1 MFIIDPMLSAGRG
14 DEVGAMKI
22 EKSLVVR
29 FALTATLAVAVT
41 ATGCGRDGGSN
52 GGSGGSAGA
61 GGSGGEAGS
70 GGVGGSIEPCTG
82 LCAEPPSTSFPT
94 RITVELT
101 TDTPGAT
108 IYYTTDLTPVL
119 DEDGNVQGT
128 TYTQPISISETAVLK
143 FLEGVDSG
151 AGGAGGGQTFSPEQM
166 EGYTRTNG
174 DSKFEELAES
184 GHGDLTGEAWRHWD
198 EDGEVPSSCAK
209 CHGAMQNSAPLPNV
223 GFLEFAQTGGN
234 VNPAPLPLGLQ
245 CVNCHQFW
253 PTLYSNLDVYG
264 AMEPVD
270 FPSGAGLSLFSPSN
284 ICMTCHQGRESGL
297 DVLAIIESE
306 EPPYSFINIHYYPAA
321 ASMFGGEANGGFQY
335 PDLDY
340 RPRNTFPS
348 HPDNFANCVGCHMK
362 NAEDAKS
369 HTWVPVVSKCTG
381 CHDEGDSFETLRGS
395 PGQSYE
401 NLWGADGGS
410 GGLIDDL
417 YAAIQGYATDEISM
431 PIIYDGDAY
440 PYWFN
445 DNGMGANYGN
455 RYVDFDAKLLAAAY
469 NYQVAQKD
477 PAGYIHNGTY
487 VQQLLYDSTMDLG
500 GTTAVE
506 VIGRGDLALNGPAL
520 DTASK
525 TQQWQLSGHGA
536 TDEEPFRHWD
546 EEGGEVPSSC
556 AKCHTTS
563 GFAQFATSDPI
574 TSHTATSGVDCW
586 SCHTS
591 FNLFV
596 NSATR
601 WDVSEDGD
609 PLEPV
614 EFPSGA
620 LLTLNNSG
628 NLCMSCHQGRSSGLD
643 VDTQDPNND
652 ETANSYP
659 SFDFVNIHYY
669 AAAAVLFGSEANGG
683 YQYDNG
689 KPYRGRNTFV
699 GLHDS
704 MGRNLTDCLGCH
716 MNSDP
721 DTQAKHTFLPREVD
735 DCSLCHSGGPR
746 FRDLNTAP
754 RTNWNAIQDLKAQLL
769 VALEAYATTGNAA
782 TGLPQDSPVQY
793 EGDIYP
799 YWFHEGVPAIYPNR
813 YRDFD
818 RTMLRAAY
826 NFVVADKDPGA
837 YIHNGTYIQQLLW
850 DSIIDLGACPN
861 LNPPPQGRD
870 PVMCP

>member
-1 MFIIDPMLSAGRG
+1 
-14 DEVGAMKI
+14 MKI
-22 EKSLVVR
+22 EKSLFVR
-29 FALTATLAVAVT
+29 FAFGAMLAVAV
-41 ATGCGRDGGSN
+41 AAAGCGSDGG
-52 GGSGGSAGA
+52 GAAGSAGA
-61 GGSGGEAGS
+61 GGAGGS
-70 GGVGGSIEPCTG
+70 GGSGGDGGSGGGVEPCTG

-101 TDTPGAT
+101 TDTPNAT

-128 TYTQPISISETAVLK
+128 EYAGPISLSETAVLK

-151 AGGAGGGQTFSPEQM
+151 AGGAGGGSSQTFSPEQM

-174 DSKFEELAES
+174 DSKFEQLADS
-184 GHGDLTGEAWRHWD
+184 GHGDLTAEAWRHWD

-209 CHGAMQNSAPLPNV
+209 CHGAMQNSASLPNV
-223 GFLEFAQTGGN
+223 GFLEFAQTGDN

-264 AMEPVD
+264 ALEPVD
-270 FPSGAGLSLFSPSN
+270 FPSGADLSLFSPSN

-297 DVLAIIESE
+297 DVLATIESE

-321 ASMFGGEANGGFQY
+321 ASMFGSEANGGFQY
-335 PDLDY
+335 AGQDY

-348 HPDNFANCVGCHMK
+348 HPGNYANCVGCHMR
-362 NAEDAKS
+362 NAENANS
-369 HTWVPVVSKCTG
+369 HTWVPGVNKCTG

-395 PGQSYE
+395 PGQSHE
-401 NLWGADGGS
+401 NIWGSDGGS
-410 GGLIDDL
+410 SGLIDDL
-417 YAAIQGYATDEISM
+417 YAAIQDYAENVIGM
-431 PIIYDGDAY
+431 PIVYDGHAY

-445 DNGMGANYGN
+445 DNGMGANFGN

-487 VQQLLYDSTMDLG
+487 IQQILYDSVMDIG
-500 GTTAVE
+500 ASTAVE
-506 VIGRGDLALNGPAL
+506 VIGRGEFSLNGL
-520 DTASK
+520 EVGTASK

-546 EEGGEVPSSC
+546 EDGGEVPSSC
-556 AKCHTTS
+556 AKCHTTG
-563 GFAQFATSDPI
+563 GFAQFATGDPI
-574 TSHTATSGVDCW
+574 TSHLATSGVDCW
-586 SCHTS
+586 ACHTS

-596 NSATR
+596 NTATR

-620 LLTLNNSG
+620 LLTLENSG

-643 VDTQDPNND
+643 VDAATDNGV
-652 ETANSYP
+652 ANGVDP

-669 AAAAVLFGSEANGG
+669 AAAAVLFGSEAHGG
-683 YQYDNG
+683 YQYAG
-689 KPYRGRNTFV
+689 ETYRGRNTFV

-704 MGRNLTDCLGCH
+704 MGRELTDCLGCH
-716 MNSDP
+716 MNSNP
-721 DTQAKHTFLPREVD
+721 GAPAKHTFLPQEVD
-735 DCSLCHSGGPR
+735 DCTLCHSGGPR
-746 FRDLNTAP
+746 FRDLGTAP
-754 RTNWNAIQDLKAQLL
+754 QTNWNAIASLKGQLL
-769 VALEAYATTGNAA
+769 TAIQDYAADG
-782 TGLPQDSPVQY
+782 GLGVDSPIMYV
-793 EGDIYP
+793 GSDYP
-799 YWFHEGVPAIYPNR
+799 YWFHDNGMGSNFDNR

-818 RTMLRAAY
+818 RTLLRAAY
-826 NFVVADKDPGA
+826 NYVVAEKDPAG

-850 DSIIDLGACPN
+850 DSIVDLGACPN
-861 LNPPPQGRD
+861 LNPPPPGRD
-870 PVMCP
+870 PIICP